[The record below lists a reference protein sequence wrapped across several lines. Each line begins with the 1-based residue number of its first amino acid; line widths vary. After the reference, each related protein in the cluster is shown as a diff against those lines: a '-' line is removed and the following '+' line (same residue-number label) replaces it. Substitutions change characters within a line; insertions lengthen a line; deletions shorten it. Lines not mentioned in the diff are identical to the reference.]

1 MKDGQFEA
9 ILKSFSRKDLP
20 DSEVEF
26 VGEIPADTIAP
37 YRQRALEELAKEVE
51 QPGFRKGKVPHDLV
65 LKKIGEVAVLEEATN
80 LFVRKFY
87 PELVEAHQ
95 LDAVGRP
102 DIRITKLAPGTPV
115 GLTIRTA
122 LYPAVTLPRNWQT
135 IGEGVVMETVAPAT
149 EEEVAGTLESL
160 RQARK
165 KKKEDGTEEV
175 PELNDEF
182 AKSVGAFETLEALK
196 EQMRKGITEEKTR
209 QARDKRRG
217 AIIDKLVEK
226 TEVKV
231 PRIFVESELEK
242 IISQLK
248 EDVTRFGLTFE
259 GYLQQSGKTE
269 DVLRQ
274 DFRAQALKRAKLQ
287 LALNKIAEEE
297 KIEADRQA
305 VEHEMKHALEHFPNA
320 NPELLGVHISTVLR
334 NEKVLQLLEG
344 STNKE
349 SATA

>member
-1 MKDGQFEA
+1 MKDGQFESLIKA
-9 ILKSFSRKDLP
+9 FSRKDLP

-37 YRQRALEELAKEVE
+37 YRERALVELAKEVE

-65 LKKIGEVAVLEEATN
+65 LKKIGEVAVLQEATN
-80 LFVRKFY
+80 LLVRKFY
-87 PELVEAHQ
+87 PALVEAHA
-95 LDAVGRP
+95 LDVVGRP
-102 DIRITKLAPGTPV
+102 DIRITKLAPGNPV
-115 GLTIRTA
+115 GLTISTA
-122 LYPAVTLPRNWQT
+122 LYPQVTLPRDWKT
-135 IGEGVVMETVAPAT
+135 VGEGVIMETVAPAN

-182 AKSVGAFETLEALK
+182 AKSVGAFETLAALK
-196 EQMRKGITEEKTR
+196 EQMHKGITEEKTR

-248 EDVTRFGLTFE
+248 EDVTRFGLTYE
-259 GYLQQSGKTE
+259 GYMQQSGKTE
-269 DVLRQ
+269 EQLRQ

-320 NPELLGVHISTVLR
+320 NPELLGIHISTVLR

-344 STNKE
+344 NVKKE
-349 SATA
+349 EATA